1 MTTHAGKEKEIEQDW
16 DIYWA
21 DKDKPGNAVYDFLAG
36 IYRRLIVKNIL
47 NHFIKKYFSKGI
59 NVLHAGCGSG
69 QVDADI
75 AGYINITALDISAN
89 ALKIYKSIHG
99 TDCKTVQGNIFSLP
113 FENDSFD
120 GLYNLGV
127 LEHFTQ
133 EEIKQILIECKR
145 VIKPG
150 GKIII
155 LWPPTFGFTVFIL
168 DSAHFILNKI
178 FRMNIKLHPDEITR
192 VRSRKHAIQ
201 TFESA
206 GFKMLEY
213 YFGIRDIFTQAV
225 VVAKK

>member
-1 MTTHAGKEKEIEQDW
+1 MTTPIGKEKEIEQDW

-21 DKDKPGNAVYDFLAG
+21 DKNKSSNAVYDFLAG

-69 QVDADI
+69 QVDTDI
-75 AGYINITALDISAN
+75 AGYIHITALDISAN
-89 ALKIYKSIHG
+89 ALKIYKNIHG
-99 TDCKTVQGNIFSLP
+99 ADCKTVQGNIFSLP

-133 EEIKQILIECKR
+133 EEIIRILIECKR

-178 FRMNIKLHPDEITR
+178 FRMNVKLHPDEITR

-206 GFKMLEY
+206 GFKIIEY

-225 VVAKK
+225 IVAEK